1 VAVVGAGIVG
11 LATAHELRERGV
23 GVCLFES
30 ARPGAGQS
38 AGTTR
43 IFRHSHRQPEVV
55 GLAAESRGLWD
66 AWEKRFETS
75 LLGDEGALVTGP
87 DVRAH
92 EQRLSVAGVPCR
104 MLTEEEQREVHPALD
119 PPGGAALLDELGGA
133 IDVRAA
139 VDALSRSVSGSLVL
153 GRVYRIDERGSGVFV
168 DSSEGVWH
176 AERVVVCAGAEVREL
191 APGLEFGGGCHVR
204 ATFAVRPH
212 LRGRSLPCLQ
222 EQSGEYGET
231 VYGGPVPSEE
241 NYVIGLSGPSNEIPA
256 EPGQRVPGR
265 NERVDELAGRIS
277 RWVRRAMP
285 GLDPE
290 PVGLRLCITTV
301 LPEGPDN
308 FRIWREG
315 AVTGL
320 VGDNLFKFAPLLGR
334 MLAGETGLRPA
345 SARTIPGHV
354 VPSGSDS
361 RARTRP

>member
-1 VAVVGAGIVG
+1 MAVVGAGIVG
-11 LATAHELRERGV
+11 LATAHELREAGAQVR
-23 GVCLFES
+23 LFES

-43 IFRHSHRQPEVV
+43 IFRHSHSQPEAV
-55 GLAAESRGLWD
+55 GLAAESRALWD

-75 LLGDEGALVTGP
+75 LLGNEGALVAGP
-87 DVRAH
+87 EARAH
-92 EQRLSVAGVPCR
+92 EQRLSAAGVPCR
-104 MLTEEEQREVHPALD
+104 MLLTEAEQLEVHPALD
-119 PPGGAALLDELGGA
+119 PPGGAALFDELGGA

-139 VDALSRSVSGSLVL
+139 VDALSRAVSDSLVL
-153 GRVYRIDERGSGVFV
+153 GRVYRIEERGRGVSV

-191 APGLEFGGGCHVR
+191 VPGIEFGGGCHVR

-212 LRGRSLPCLQ
+212 LRGRRLACLQ

-231 VYGGPVPSEE
+231 VYGGPVPGEE
-241 NYVIGLSGPSNEIPA
+241 LYVVGLSGPGNEIPA
-256 EPGQRVPGR
+256 EQDLRVPGR
-265 NERVDELAGRIS
+265 NEWVEELAGRIS
-277 RWVRRAMP
+277 GWVGRAMP

-334 MLAGETGLRPA
+334 MLAGEARVRPA
-345 SARTIPGHV
+345 SAR
-354 VPSGSDS
+354 
-361 RARTRP
+361 AKA